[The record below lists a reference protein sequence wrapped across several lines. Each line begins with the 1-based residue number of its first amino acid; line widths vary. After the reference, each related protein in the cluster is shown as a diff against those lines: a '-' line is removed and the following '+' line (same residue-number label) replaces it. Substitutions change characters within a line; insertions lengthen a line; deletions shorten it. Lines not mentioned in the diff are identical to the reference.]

1 MNIKLRLMGTVIA
14 ALFVAAP
21 VQAHL
26 VSFGWTDNGDGTVTL
41 WGEHWH
47 GDQAF
52 PSTANGGI
60 TITSDADPS
69 INFTVQW
76 TGVQNNTN
84 RDDMVADGT
93 LTGYDTNT
101 GNNGTFNDWMF
112 TTPLVI
118 GNGTWNFFTGTNC
131 CIDTMLTPVQVT
143 LTGITSVPG
152 GTGPGGVGTAVPEP
166 ASLALMGLGLVGM
179 AGFSRRKRKQ
189 I

>member
-47 GDQAF
+47 GDIGTAF
-52 PSTANGGI
+52 TANGGI

-69 INFTVQW
+69 INFTAQW

-101 GNNGTFNDWMF
+101 GNSGTYNDWMF
-112 TTPLVI
+112 TTPIVI
-118 GNGTWNFFTGTNC
+118 GNGTWNFFTGPNC
-131 CIDTMLTPVQVT
+131 CIDTMTTPVQIT
-143 LTGITSVPG
+143 LTGITSVDP
-152 GTGPGGVGTAVPEP
+152 GTGPGGSTAVPEP